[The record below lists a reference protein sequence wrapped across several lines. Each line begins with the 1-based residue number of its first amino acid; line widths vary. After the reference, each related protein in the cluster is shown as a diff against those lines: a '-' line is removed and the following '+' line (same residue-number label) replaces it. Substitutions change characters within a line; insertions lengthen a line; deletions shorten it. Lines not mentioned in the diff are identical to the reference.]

1 MDEEFNEIEY
11 LEAMDLIGRR
21 NELLNELEANSEG
34 LVHLSDDELSQI
46 QDELNIIYSQLDFL
60 NY

>member
-1 MDEEFNEIEY
+1 MDEEFNETEY
-11 LEAMDLIGRR
+11 LEAMDLIDRR
-21 NELLNELEANSEG
+21 NELLNELEAYNSNI
-34 LVHLSDDELSQI
+34 VHLSDDEITQI